1 MEEYNVV
8 SFALWSVVTAII
20 MGVVGFSYKA
30 YLRRNKN
37 ETSAS

>member
-8 SFALWSVVTAII
+8 SFALWSVITAII
-20 MGVVGFSYKA
+20 MGVVGFSYKS